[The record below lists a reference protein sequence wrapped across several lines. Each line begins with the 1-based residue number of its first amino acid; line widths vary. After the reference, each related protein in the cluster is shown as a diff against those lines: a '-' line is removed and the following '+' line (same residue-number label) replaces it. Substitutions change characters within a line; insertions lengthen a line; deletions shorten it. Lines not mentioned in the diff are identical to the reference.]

1 MENHEK
7 SNPILKILKH
17 TKFGITDSI
26 VQGTNL
32 LTYSSHLGSFIQSL
46 KDIGVDNCVLPEKL
60 VKYKV
65 CKQNNF
71 RPKNEN
77 IFDDVL
83 LRPISSGD
91 IECLEREI
99 QDTDRVLMEKR
110 KVLQSLRSDTS
121 HIQDKV
127 IPKAE
132 AELKCHTRKIEIDLA
147 NFIELNVQLNTQ
159 YNVLNQSKHKLL
171 EILTPE
177 SNEGNRGD
185 SMYFTY
191 DFESALFHLLQR
203 MNTDFNVLCKYVN
216 STSHL
221 DCNDGRLEFDIELLG
236 NSLSALRS
244 KLETTKAINHAN
256 EKREEKLHTIK
267 RQLEKGSFKFN
278 RLESSGIK
286 HTSSQQLGI
295 ELRTAWSKVEAK
307 HSAQIHRTTGPA
319 LRQFYH
325 IQTLSLDS
333 RITLLH
339 GLSSG
344 VSCVLSFKLL
354 LSLLVELERDK
365 YTTLFELLYE
375 THGKF
380 DTLYNALMKQE
391 TKLKQIMSE
400 DLRGRGS
407 ELVHTAQ
414 SYAIQLIGQQIRLE
428 DNISLDE
435 AMGKLEHKVQC
446 EKERIQQEYSVEAVY
461 RKLAPLRQRIKDK
474 QLDIYSGPTQVPMF
488 PYRQH
493 NEAVISRNLQLSKLK
508 VEYENLLRD
517 IRSRNSEVTNPI
529 ISIQSKHQSM
539 QSDSGIESH
548 NFSV

>member
-99 QDTDRVLMEKR
+99 QDSDRVLMEKR
-110 KVLQSLRSDTS
+110 KVLQSLRNDTS

-278 RLESSGIK
+278 RL
-286 HTSSQQLGI
+286 
-295 ELRTAWSKVEAK
+295 
-307 HSAQIHRTTGPA
+307 
-319 LRQFYH
+319 
-325 IQTLSLDS
+325 
-333 RITLLH
+333 
-339 GLSSG
+339 
-344 VSCVLSFKLL
+344 
-354 LSLLVELERDK
+354 
-365 YTTLFELLYE
+365 
-375 THGKF
+375 
-380 DTLYNALMKQE
+380 
-391 TKLKQIMSE
+391 
-400 DLRGRGS
+400 S
-407 ELVHTAQ
+407 ELYDM
-414 SYAIQLIGQQIRLE
+414 SC
-428 DNISLDE
+428 D
-435 AMGKLEHKVQC
+435 
-446 EKERIQQEYSVEAVY
+446 
-461 RKLAPLRQRIKDK
+461 
-474 QLDIYSGPTQVPMF
+474 
-488 PYRQH
+488 
-493 NEAVISRNLQLSKLK
+493 
-508 VEYENLLRD
+508 
-517 IRSRNSEVTNPI
+517 
-529 ISIQSKHQSM
+529 
-539 QSDSGIESH
+539 
-548 NFSV
+548 